1 MTDQAQPSLVTP
13 PTSGLDPMIALA
25 TSVHASPGVYALL
38 LGSGVSSATGI
49 PTGWQIVSDLVRRAA
64 TAKFPDD
71 PAAGAAA
78 GDDPETWWSQHGES
92 QPLGYSGLLEA
103 LAPTPAARNALLS
116 GYFEPTPAELADG
129 RKAPGEAH
137 RAVAGLIARGSLR
150 VVVTTNFDRL
160 LERALEAV
168 GVQPQV
174 LSRPEQI
181 VGATVLRHHRATI
194 IKLHGDYADLDK
206 RNTVDEL
213 QTYSPEFEGLLRT
226 VLDEYGLLV
235 SGWSADWDLALVSA
249 LEATHNRRYPLFW
262 GFYGTSL
269 GDSASRLVAQH
280 GAVQLPGQTA
290 DSLLG
295 GLVIRLEALDRLADP
310 PISRAMAVAR
320 LKRALPDPVRR
331 IELYD
336 LLDREVTGVVE
347 RVQDTQRYPLM
358 PPYGATNQ
366 VFDDRIS
373 DLRNDVDT
381 LLYLLTHGLFHDE
394 DGANDA
400 LWVRVVQRLMGA
412 HTPVPGQPV
421 HQYLNGLRRYPAL
434 LALCTAGVAAVVAGR
449 DITAVR
455 LLRRPLWRS
464 HDGIQD
470 EQTAVKALRPHRV
483 VDDNM
488 IKGLPRWGGSNSNFY
503 FAPSHLLRLDIREPL
518 RQIEPDDKRLEAA
531 FDRFEL
537 IAGLVA
543 LTSGGKY
550 DRNIWW
556 GEVGLADHWT
566 YDAADG
572 ELYHRGLREVV
583 TNVKN
588 NQAFQQALALDPADS
603 VRIAEELI
611 AAVGQMREKSRW

>member
-1 MTDQAQPSLVTP
+1 MV
-13 PTSGLDPMIALA
+13 ALA

-49 PTGWQIVSDLVRRAA
+49 RTGWQIVS
-64 TAKFPDD
+64 
-71 PAAGAAA
+71 AGDAAA
-78 GDDPETWWSQHGES
+78 DNPEAWWSEHGDG

-103 LAPTPAARNALLS
+103 LAPTPAARDALLS
-116 GYFEPTPAELADG
+116 GYFEPTPEELADG
-129 RKAPGEAH
+129 LKAPGEAH
-137 RAVAGLIARGSLR
+137 RAVAGLIARGSVR

-249 LEATHNRRYPLFW
+249 LEATRIRRYPLFW

-269 GDSASRLVAQH
+269 GESASRLVAQH
-280 GAVQLPGQTA
+280 SAVQLPGQTA
-290 DSLLG
+290 DSLFG
-295 GLVIRLEALDRLADP
+295 GLVRRLEALDRLADP

-347 RVQDTQRYPLM
+347 RVQDTQRYPLV
-358 PPYGATNQ
+358 PPPGATNQ
-366 VFDDRIS
+366 VLDDRIS
-373 DLRNDVDT
+373 DLRSDVDT
-381 LLYLLTHGLFHDE
+381 LLYLLTHGVFHDA
-394 DGANDA
+394 DGTHDA
-400 LWVRVVQRLMGA
+400 LWVRVVQRLMAARTLMTG
-412 HTPVPGQPV
+412 PQN
-421 HQYLNGLRRYPAL
+421 QYLEALRHYPAV

-449 DITAVR
+449 DITAVH

-464 HDGIQD
+464 HSGIQD
-470 EQTAVKALRPHRV
+470 EQAAVKALRPYRV

-488 IKGLPRWGGSNSNFY
+488 IKGLPRWGENGNFY

-518 RQIEPDDKRLEAA
+518 RQIEPDDKRFEVA

-537 IAGLVA
+537 LASLVGLM
-543 LTSGGKY
+543 SPGKY
-550 DRNIWW
+550 DKDVWW
-556 GEVGLADHWT
+556 GEVGLGSHWT
-566 YDAADG
+566 YGADG
-572 ELYHRGLREVV
+572 ELHHPGLQEIV

-588 NQAFQQALALDPADS
+588 NQTFQQALALDPADS
-603 VRIAEELI
+603 VWIAEELTE
-611 AAVGQMREKSRW
+611 AVGRMREKSRW

>member
-1 MTDQAQPSLVTP
+1 MV
-13 PTSGLDPMIALA
+13 ALA

-49 PTGWQIVSDLVRRAA
+49 RTGWQIVSDLVRRAA

-71 PAAGAAA
+71 PAAGDAAA
-78 GDDPETWWSQHGES
+78 ADHEAWWSEHGDG
-92 QPLGYSGLLEA
+92 QALGYSELLGA

-116 GYFEPTPAELADG
+116 GYFEPTPEELADG

-137 RAVAGLIARGSLR
+137 RAVAGLIARGSVR

-174 LSRPEQI
+174 ISRPEQI
-181 VGATVLRHHRATI
+181 VGATPPRHHRATI

-249 LEATHNRRYPLFW
+249 LEATRNRRYPLFW
-262 GFYGTSL
+262 GFYDLSL
-269 GDSASRLVAQH
+269 GESASRLVAQH

-290 DSLLG
+290 DSLFD
-295 GLVIRLEALDRLADP
+295 GLVTRLEALDRLAEP
-310 PISRAMAVAR
+310 PVSRAMAVAR

-336 LLDREVTGVVE
+336 LLNREVTGVVD
-347 RVQDTQRYPLM
+347 RVQDTQRYPPA
-358 PPYGATNQ
+358 PPPGATNQ
-366 VFDDRIS
+366 VFDDRIR
-373 DLRNDVDT
+373 DLRSDVDT
-381 LLYLLTHGLFHDE
+381 LLHLLTHGLFHDE
-394 DGANDA
+394 GGAHDA
-400 LWVRVVQRLMGA
+400 LWVRVIQRLMGA
-412 HTPVPGQPV
+412 RTLLMGQPH
-421 HQYLNGLRRYPAL
+421 HQYLDGLRHYPSL
-434 LALCTAGVAAVVAGR
+434 LALCTAGVAAVLAGR
-449 DITAVR
+449 DDTAVH

-464 HDGIQD
+464 HGGIQD
-470 EQTAVKALRPHRV
+470 EQAAVKALHPYRV
-483 VDDNM
+483 MDDNM
-488 IKGLPRWGGSNSNFY
+488 ITGLPRWGGANSNFIWP
-503 FAPSHLLRLDIREPL
+503 ASHLLRLEIRDPL
-518 RQIEPDDKRLEAA
+518 RQLEPDDQRYEAA

-537 IAGLVA
+537 LAGVVRLM
-543 LTSGGKY
+543 SPNKY
-550 DRNIWW
+550 DKNVWW
-556 GEVGLADHWT
+556 GEVGISNHWT
-566 YDAADG
+566 YGADG
-572 ELYHRGLREVV
+572 ELYHPGLQEIVI
-583 TNVKN
+583 NVKN

-603 VRIAEELI
+603 VRIAEELTE
-611 AAVGQMREKSRW
+611 AVGRMREKGYW

>member
-1 MTDQAQPSLVTP
+1 MV
-13 PTSGLDPMIALA
+13 ALA

-49 PTGWQIVSDLVRRAA
+49 RTGWQIVSDLVRRAA

-71 PAAGAAA
+71 PAA
-78 GDDPETWWSQHGES
+78 DDPAADNPEAWWSEHGDG

-116 GYFEPTPAELADG
+116 GYFEPTPEELADG

-137 RAVAGLIARGSLR
+137 RAVAGLIARGSVR
-150 VVVTTNFDRL
+150 VVLTTNFDRL

-181 VGATVLRHHRATI
+181 AGATPPRHHRATI
-194 IKLHGDYADLDK
+194 IKLHGGYADLDK

-249 LEATHNRRYPLFW
+249 LEATRNRRYPLFW
-262 GFYGTSL
+262 GFYDASL
-269 GDSASRLVAQH
+269 GESASRLVAQH

-290 DSLLG
+290 DSLFG
-295 GLVIRLEALDRLADP
+295 GLVTRLEALDRLAEP

-336 LLDREVTGVVE
+336 LLDREVTSVVD
-347 RVQDTQRYPLM
+347 RVQDTQRYPLA
-358 PPYGATNQ
+358 PLPDATNQ

-373 DLRNDVDT
+373 DLRSDVDT
-381 LLYLLTHGLFHDE
+381 LLYLLTHGLFHD
-394 DGANDA
+394 DDTAHDA

-412 HTPVPGQPV
+412 HTPVMGQPL
-421 HQYLNGLRRYPAL
+421 HQYLDGLRHYPAL
-434 LALCTAGVAAVVAGR
+434 LALCTAGVAAIVADR
-449 DITAVR
+449 DVTAVQ

-470 EQTAVKALRPHRV
+470 EQTAVKALHPYRV
-483 VDDNM
+483 VDTNM
-488 IKGLPRWGGSNSNFY
+488 IKGLPRWGGVNSNFF
-503 FAPSHLLRLDIREPL
+503 FAPSHLLRLEIREPL
-518 RQIEPDDKRLEAA
+518 RELEPDDQRYQAA

-537 IAGLVA
+537 IASLVA
-543 LTSGGKY
+543 LTSGNKY
-550 DRNIWW
+550 DRNVWW
-556 GEVGLADHWT
+556 GEVGIASHWT

-572 ELYHRGLREVV
+572 EQYHPGLRKIVA
-583 TNVKN
+583 NVKSS
-588 NQAFQQALALDPADS
+588 QAFQQALALDPADS
-603 VRIAEELI
+603 VRIADELTETM
-611 AAVGQMREKSRW
+611 GRMREKSGWG